1 MTVLVRLVLF
11 ILVFDQVLLVPSL
24 QVNLLCVDQL
34 RDQGIVINDVPLQ
47 RLRADDRN
55 AASHCILEGTSGFW
69 IPLDFHRPISSF
81 RCCKPTRKKLWI
93 NLILSMLI

>member
-34 RDQGIVINDVPLQ
+34 GDQGIVINDVPLQ
-47 RLRADDRN
+47 RLRV
-55 AASHCILEGTSGFW
+55 G
-69 IPLDFHRPISSF
+69 
-81 RCCKPTRKKLWI
+81 
-93 NLILSMLI
+93 

>member
-24 QVNLLCVDQL
+24 QVNLLRVDQL
-34 RDQGIVINDVPLQ
+34 RDQGIVINDVPFNGYVLTIIMQ
-47 RLRADDRN
+47 LPTAFLRGLLFFG
-55 AASHCILEGTSGFW
+55 SLW
-69 IPLDFHRPISSF
+69 ISF